1 MPAGTGFPKTLLE
14 QSVRERRAYFQ
25 NYTLAHP
32 HLAEVYQQLRT
43 ELTLAEPG
51 SLIFVCGPS
60 GIGKTT
66 LLKRLEQ
73 KVLEELKPELEQAPG
88 RFPLMMCEAL
98 SPETGNFNWKDFYR
112 RLLLQLAEPCIE
124 KKIIPDQPPRVRQN
138 DGRPTLLVR
147 PGVTELRHA
156 VEQALRQRQ
165 PLAVCI
171 DEAQHLA
178 KMASGRKLQ
187 DQLDCLKSLANQA
200 EVPLVLSG
208 HYELLAFRNLSAQLS
223 RRSRDLH
230 FRRYQAEV
238 AAELEAFKNVLWSFG
253 RHLPLHEEPSLVEHW
268 EYLYERSLGCVGVL
282 KPWLLKAC
290 SIALQEGGRKLTLPQ
305 LEQTAPSVA
314 RCRKMLADL
323 QEGEKLLL
331 ETPEA
336 RQQLRQQ
343 LGLTAHTQR
352 SSAPIA
358 QASET
363 TTASAPKRPGQR
375 SPVRDPVGKRG

>member
-1 MPAGTGFPKTLLE
+1 MPTGTGFPKTLLT

-43 ELTLAEPG
+43 ELTLAEAG

-66 LLKRLEQ
+66 LLRRLEQ
-73 KVLEELKPELEQAPG
+73 KVLEELKLGLEQAPG
-88 RFPLMMCEAL
+88 RFPLVMSEAL

-138 DGRPTLLVR
+138 DGHPILLAR
-147 PGVTELRHA
+147 AGVTELRHA
-156 VEQALRQRQ
+156 VEQALRQRR
-165 PLAVCI
+165 PLAVCL

-230 FRRYQAEV
+230 FRRYHAEV
-238 AAELEAFKNVLWSFG
+238 AEELAAFKNVLWSFG
-253 RHLPLHEEPSLVEHW
+253 RHLPIHEEPSLVEHW

-290 SIALQEGGRKLTLPQ
+290 SLALQDGGRRLTLPQ
-305 LEQTAPSVA
+305 LEQTAPTVA

-323 QEGEKLLL
+323 QEGESLLQ

-336 RQQLRQQ
+336 RQQLRRQ
-343 LGLTAHTQR
+343 LGLTAHLPGAA
-352 SSAPIA
+352 APV
-358 QASET
+358 T
-363 TTASAPKRPGQR
+363 PAPKRPGQR

>member
-1 MPAGTGFPKTLLE
+1 VPTGARFPQTLLE
-14 QSVRERRAYFQ
+14 QSARERRAYFRD
-25 NYTLAHP
+25 YTLAHP
-32 HLAEVYQQLRT
+32 HLVEVYQQLRV
-43 ELTLAEPG
+43 ELTLAEAG

-88 RFPLMMCEAL
+88 RFPLVMCEAL

-124 KKIIPDQPPRVRQN
+124 KKIIPGQQHRGQPNENHLTVL
-138 DGRPTLLVR
+138 GRA
-147 PGVTELRHA
+147 GVTELRHA
-156 VEQALRQRQ
+156 VEQALRARR

-187 DQLDCLKSLANQA
+187 DQLDCLKSLANQT

-230 FRRYQAEV
+230 FRRYDAEV
-238 AAELEAFKNVLWSFG
+238 AAELETFKNILWSFG
-253 RHLPLHEEPSLVEHW
+253 RHLPLPTEPLLVEHW
-268 EYLYERSLGCVGVL
+268 DYLYERSLGCVGIL
-282 KPWLLKAC
+282 KPWLLKAYAL
-290 SIALQEGGRKLTLPQ
+290 ALQEGGQRLTLPQ
-305 LEQTAPSVA
+305 LEQTAPPVA

-323 QEGEKLLL
+323 QEGENRLQ

-343 LGLTAHTQR
+343 LGLAVSTKRAA
-352 SSAPIA
+352 AP
-358 QASET
+358 
-363 TTASAPKRPGQR
+363 ASAAATAPSPKRPGQR
-375 SPVRDPVGKRG
+375 APTRDPVGKGA